1 MAKNEKIDATF
12 NIEEEDLGNWVVS
25 LMEEFIENEDLN
37 DYMFS
42 CLPEDYKLSDEQAEI
57 IASVSMN
64 SFLAGV
70 QIGIM
75 DAFDKINMAVAEG
88 YKEFDKVVAADGLSK
103 HLSWEAKMVSEEK
116 LKRYAVNFLN
126 SEIDAIHKTL
136 ESVQTDAE
144 RDGERRLLSELV
156 RDYKRDLAEIENGL
170 EEYQ

>member
-1 MAKNEKIDATF
+1 MTKDKNVDATF

-42 CLPEDYKLSDEQAEI
+42 SLPEDYKLSDEQAEI

-75 DAFDKINMAVAEG
+75 DAFDKINVAVAEG
-88 YKEFDKVVAADGLSK
+88 YKESDKVIAAGSLGK
-103 HLSWEAKMVSEEK
+103 HLS
-116 LKRYAVNFLN
+116 
-126 SEIDAIHKTL
+126 
-136 ESVQTDAE
+136 
-144 RDGERRLLSELV
+144 
-156 RDYKRDLAEIENGL
+156 
-170 EEYQ
+170 

>member
-1 MAKNEKIDATF
+1 MSKNEKIDATF

-25 LMEEFIENEDLN
+25 LMEEFIEDEDLN

-42 CLPEDYKLSDEQAEI
+42 SLPKDYKLSDEQAEI

-88 YKEFDKVVAADGLSK
+88 REELDKVVSADGLSK
-103 HLSWEAKMVSEEK
+103 HLS
-116 LKRYAVNFLN
+116 
-126 SEIDAIHKTL
+126 
-136 ESVQTDAE
+136 
-144 RDGERRLLSELV
+144 
-156 RDYKRDLAEIENGL
+156 
-170 EEYQ
+170 